1 MLHVI
6 IHTSITTLKN
16 TVQYK
21 LAQLEINENIKIF
34 VYVQQ
39 IFI

>member
-6 IHTSITTLKN
+6 IHISITTLKN

-21 LAQLEINENIKIF
+21 VALLEINENIKIF
-34 VYVQQ
+34 DYFQQ
-39 IFI
+39 NII